1 MPPRR
6 ILIIGGSTRAAANS
20 VRRAGWE
27 PICADLFADFD
38 LQMTAETVSVRDYP
52 ESLPEDVA
60 AVRADGWMYCGALE
74 NHPQI
79 LARVSRCNPSLG
91 PLLGTSP
98 DALIRLR
105 DPYWIMTTLK
115 AAGVSC
121 LEVAQYSSPPPA
133 DGGWLQKPLAS
144 AGGRLI
150 RVWNQLAAMTPF
162 SEPHYFQRLA
172 TGVELSALFLFNEG
186 KLREW
191 LGATWGLGT
200 TSSSN
205 APVPFAYCGSY
216 GPVADLPVTVV
227 NAVTATAEAIGQKS
241 PGLNGLIGFDFIL
254 DEGRIWLV
262 EINPRYTA
270 SVEVL
275 ELASGRSFLN
285 PEQSAPHDVS
295 VKVARSP
302 VSSQEVPR
310 ETQQNALAPALPC
323 SAAKPRSI
331 VAKQILYA
339 SRSIRAPD
347 LREYFRSND
356 PWVVPSVADIPQVST
371 SIEAG
376 WPICTVMSSGPDF
389 PTVQATLKSQLSLIQ
404 AKIAE

>member
-27 PICADLFADFD
+27 PVCADLFADFD
-38 LQMTAETVSVRDYP
+38 LQMTAETISVRDYP

-79 LARVSRCNPSLG
+79 LTRVARCNPSLG

-105 DPYWIMTTLK
+105 DPNWIMMTLK

-121 LEVAQYSSPPPA
+121 LELAQHSSPPPA

-150 RVWNQLAAMTPF
+150 RVWNQFAAMTPF

-172 TGVELSALFLFNEG
+172 TGVELSALFLFDEG

-205 APVPFAYCGSY
+205 APSPFAYCGSY
-216 GPVADLPVTVV
+216 GPAADLPDSVV
-227 NAVTATAEAIGQKS
+227 SAMTATAEAIGRKS
-241 PGLNGLIGFDFIL
+241 PGLIGLVGFDFVL
-254 DEGRIWLV
+254 EDGRIWLL

-275 ELASGRSFLN
+275 ELASRRSFLN
-285 PEQSAPHDVS
+285 SEQVALPSVS
-295 VKVARSP
+295 IAVAGSP
-302 VSSQEVPR
+302 VSAQEVAP
-310 ETQQNALAPALPC
+310 ETLPNGMTSPHAGFVTTPAW
-323 SAAKPRSI
+323 I

-347 LREYFRSND
+347 LREHFRSTD

-376 WPICTVMSSGPDF
+376 WPICTVMAEGLDF
-389 PTVQATLKSQLSLIQ
+389 PSVQASLKSQLSLIE